1 MTRSDLDDLAYELD
15 VDISD
20 ASNKDDVIALL
31 RKDEKKSKR
40 KHR

>member
-1 MTRSDLDDLAYELD
+1 MTRSELDDLADELD

-31 RKDEKKSKR
+31 RKAEKKSKR
-40 KHR
+40 KR